1 MPLDKLIKMSKQV
14 TEPCLWANRMLS
26 IGLLMSIA
34 MNAILLITLLS
45 Q

>member
-1 MPLDKLIKMSKQV
+1 MPLDKLIKMSKEV
-14 TEPCLWANRMLS
+14 NEPCLWANRMLS

-34 MNAILLITLLS
+34 LNVILVIVLLS